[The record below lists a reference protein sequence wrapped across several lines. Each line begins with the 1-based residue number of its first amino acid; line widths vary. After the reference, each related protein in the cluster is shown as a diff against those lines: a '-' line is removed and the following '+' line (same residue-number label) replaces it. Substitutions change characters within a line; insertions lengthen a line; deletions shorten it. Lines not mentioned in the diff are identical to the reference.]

1 VIALPRK
8 LMFPFLIS
16 LKKSSVFTFL
26 CIMHPKKQFLPAGFY
41 CYEKFTQKYGFGLLI
56 LSSGKFIEK
65 SRMI

>member
-1 VIALPRK
+1 
-8 LMFPFLIS
+8 
-16 LKKSSVFTFL
+16 
-26 CIMHPKKQFLPAGFY
+26 MHPKKQFLPAGFY